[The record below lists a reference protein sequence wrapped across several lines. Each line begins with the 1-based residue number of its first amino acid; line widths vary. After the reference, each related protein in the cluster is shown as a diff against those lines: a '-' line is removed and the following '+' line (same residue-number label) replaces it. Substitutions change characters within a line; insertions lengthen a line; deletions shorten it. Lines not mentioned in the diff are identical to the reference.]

1 MICIRA
7 FEVTGEA
14 GEPTGIWRRCAY
26 WSEHLPE
33 MLRVELCR
41 HDHRS
46 PAEAQAC
53 IEAREFARTIW
64 TEEALL
70 KHNQE
75 GVTPYDDSAKRPV
88 PLTASR

>member
-7 FEVTGEA
+7 FEVNDDA
-14 GEPTGIWRRCAY
+14 GAPTGIWRRCAY
-26 WSEHLPE
+26 WSGHLPE
-33 MLRVELCR
+33 VLRVELCR

-53 IEAREFARTIW
+53 LEARDFACTIW

-70 KHNQE
+70 KHMKE
-75 GVTPYDDSAKRPV
+75 GVPNYGFAKRTI
-88 PLTASR
+88 PLAASR